1 MQSKTYKRDLG
12 KINFNHFTSNFYKSC
27 FVYTQILINQSFV
40 NIYIIY
46 QKYIIYELSEMYDPI
61 PLREEGRNLRW
72 RKREEGV
79 KVKKGEGGW
88 TNFVKNFRNF
98 EILTPE
104 SCFRLKIV

>member
-1 MQSKTYKRDLG
+1 
-12 KINFNHFTSNFYKSC
+12 
-27 FVYTQILINQSFV
+27 
-40 NIYIIY
+40 
-46 QKYIIYELSEMYDPI
+46 MYDPI

-88 TNFVKNFRNF
+88 TNFVKKFQNF

>member
-1 MQSKTYKRDLG
+1 MLRIYLDFNKSKFCKW
-12 KINFNHFTSNFYKSC
+12 IH
-27 FVYTQILINQSFV
+27 
-40 NIYIIY
+40 NIS
-46 QKYIIYELSEMYDPI
+46 KYIIYELSEMYSPI
-61 PLREEGRNLRW
+61 PLREEGRILRW

-79 KVKKGEGGW
+79 KAKKGEGGG

>member
-1 MQSKTYKRDLG
+1 
-12 KINFNHFTSNFYKSC
+12 
-27 FVYTQILINQSFV
+27 
-40 NIYIIY
+40 
-46 QKYIIYELSEMYDPI
+46 MYDPI
-61 PLREEGRNLRW
+61 PLREEGRILRW

-79 KVKKGEGGW
+79 KAKKGEGGW